1 MTKMYLLLKYSC
13 FLFYL
18 SAGVNHFINPDFYF
32 GLIPNYLPYPYG
44 INMLSG
50 LLEMIL
56 SLLILSPKYL
66 KIGAWGIVTLLIFFI
81 PSHIY
86 FIRIGSCV
94 PNGLC
99 LDPWIGWFRL
109 IIVHP
114 LLIFWA
120 WNVGKLSFRFVQ

>member
-1 MTKMYLLLKYSC
+1 MCLLSKYSC

-18 SAGVNHFINPDFYF
+18 SAGVTHFLNPDFYIS
-32 GLIPNYLPYPYG
+32 LIPNYLPYPFE
-44 INMLSG
+44 IVILSG
-50 LLEMIL
+50 LLEMIF

-66 KIGAWGIVTLLIFFI
+66 KIGAWGIITLLILFI

-86 FIRIGSCV
+86 FIQIGSCV

-109 IIVHP
+109 IIIHP

-120 WNVGKLSFRFVQ
+120 WKVGKLNLHFAQ